1 MTCLNHPSPCYE
13 VWILLYRLLLLEAEY
28 VEAFHVSPHRRFPYI
43 SRIQTEILLNA
54 FIFSR
59 KIHSFVQKFI

>member
-1 MTCLNHPSPCYE
+1 MWDHSVFLHK
-13 VWILLYRLLLLEAEY
+13 L
-28 VEAFHVSPHRRFPYI
+28 RFPYI

-59 KIHSFVQKFI
+59 KFHSFVQ